1 MRIWDVLDILVV
13 GYLIFTALQL
23 LRGSV
28 AINIFIGVVLLYTV
42 WWLVRALKMDL
53 LSLILG
59 QFVSVGVI
67 IVAIVFQPELR
78 RFLLLLGNQ
87 TLSGRLNFLRNLSKR
102 PADWQIEIDEIKKTL
117 LYLGKNR
124 IGALIIL
131 ANDIRLQSYID
142 TGLLIDAKI
151 ENALLQSI
159 FNKESPLHD
168 GAVIIENHRLKAA
181 KCILPVSDNHHLPL
195 EAGLRHRAAVGISE
209 VSNVAAF
216 VVSEETGKIS
226 VALEGKLRMDLDE
239 KTLDDVLAE
248 FYK

>member
-1 MRIWDVLDILVV
+1 MRVWDILDILVV
-13 GYLIFTALQL
+13 GYLIYTAYQL

-28 AINIFIGVVLLYTV
+28 AINIFLGVVLLYVV
-42 WWLVRALKMDL
+42 WWLVRTLKMDL
-53 LSLILG
+53 LSQLLG

-87 TLSGRLNFLRNLSKR
+87 TLRGRLNFLRPISER
-102 PADWQIEIDEIKKTL
+102 HSVWQEETQEIKKAL
-117 LYLGKNR
+117 LVLSKNH
-124 IGALIIL
+124 IGVLIIL

-142 TGLLIDAKI
+142 TGLLIDAKVDS
-151 ENALLQSI
+151 ALLQSI
-159 FNKESPLHD
+159 FSKESPLHD
-168 GAVIIENHRLKAA
+168 GAVIIENHRIKAA
-181 KCILPVSDNHHLPL
+181 KCILPVSENKNLPS

-209 VSNVAAF
+209 VSNVMAF

-226 VALEGKLRMDLDE
+226 KAYQGKLQIDLDE
-239 KTLDDVLAE
+239 KTLDEVLNA

>member
-1 MRIWDVLDILVV
+1 MRVWDILDILVV
-13 GYLIFTALQL
+13 GYLMYTAYQL

-28 AINIFIGVVLLYTV
+28 AINIFIGVVLLYVV

-53 LSLILG
+53 LSLLLG

-67 IVAIVFQPELR
+67 IIAIVFQPELR

-87 TLSGRLNFLRNLSKR
+87 TLRGRLNFLKSISERNS
-102 PADWQIEIDEIKKTL
+102 DWQIETQQIKKAL
-117 LYLGKNR
+117 LNLSKNHT
-124 IGALIIL
+124 GVLIIL

-142 TGLLIDAKI
+142 TGLLIDSRI
-151 ENALLQSI
+151 DGTLLQSI
-159 FNKESPLHD
+159 FNKDSPLHD

-181 KCILPVSDNHHLPL
+181 KCILPVSDNQKLPA
-195 EAGLRHRAAVGISE
+195 EAGLRHRAALGISE
-209 VSNVAAF
+209 VSNVMAF

-226 VALEGKLRMDLDE
+226 TAYQGKLRMDLDE
-239 KTLDDVLAE
+239 KTLDEILNA